1 MLKEEIKQIAVTI
14 HSKVIKNR
22 RYLHAHPELSF
33 NEYGTSAFIKAKLDE
48 MQIAWKEMAGTGIV
62 GIIEG
67 KKTSDK
73 VVALRADIDALP
85 ITEASG
91 IDYAS
96 KNDGVMHACG
106 HDVHTSSLL
115 GVAQILQSIKSKFG
129 GTIKLIFQPGEE
141 QLPGGASIMI
151 KEGVLENPKPHAVIG
166 LHVLPS
172 LECGKIAMRKGK
184 QMASMDEIN
193 ITVRGKGGHGAQPHQ
208 NIDPVVISAHII
220 IALQQIVSRIAN
232 PTTPTVLSFGKI
244 IANGAVNIIPDE
256 VYIEGTFR
264 TLDETWRN
272 DAHKRMKKM
281 AEDIAESMGGSCEFI
296 IKRGYPFLVNNDAL
310 TESVQN
316 FSQEYLGKENVIE
329 ADIWLAAE
337 DFSYYSQN
345 ADSCFYLLGVGN
357 KNKKIT
363 SALHTPAFNVDEDVL
378 SISTGLMAYIAIKQ
392 LGNLFQ

>member
-1 MLKEEIKQIAVTI
+1 MLKEEIKQIAATI

-48 MQIAWKEMAGTGIV
+48 MQIAWKEMVGTGIV

-85 ITEASG
+85 ITEANG
-91 IDYAS
+91 INYAS

-363 SALHTPAFNVDEDVL
+363 STLHTPTFNVDEDVL
-378 SISTGLMAYIAIKQ
+378 LISTGLMAYIAIRQ
-392 LGNLFQ
+392 LGN

>member
-363 SALHTPAFNVDEDVL
+363 SALHTPTFNVDEDVL
-378 SISTGLMAYIAIKQ
+378 SISTGLMAYIAIRQ
-392 LGNLFQ
+392 LGN